1 MSMLGN
7 PLTRFRES
15 PYRLGKLV
23 RGIPY
28 MLRTKTAVKKR
39 KRELEKFF
47 AKIFKRGSF
56 SSINLSL
63 VPRLSK
69 SARGGEEAESLVSAV
84 YACASFTQI
93 LGKPYSVRASSVSKT
108 SSLVM

>member
-7 PLTRFRES
+7 PSTRLRES

-28 MLRTKTAVKKR
+28 LLRTKIVVEKQ

-47 AKIFKRGSF
+47 VKIFLRDGALA
-56 SSINLSL
+56 LSTYA
-63 VPRLSK
+63 RSK
-69 SARGGEEAESLVSAV
+69 KVV
-84 YACASFTQI
+84 F
-93 LGKPYSVRASSVSKT
+93 
-108 SSLVM
+108 

>member
-1 MSMLGN
+1 MSKLGN

-28 MLRTKTAVKKR
+28 LLHTKTAVEKR

-47 AKIFKRGSF
+47 AKIF
-56 SSINLSL
+56 
-63 VPRLSK
+63 
-69 SARGGEEAESLVSAV
+69 
-84 YACASFTQI
+84 
-93 LGKPYSVRASSVSKT
+93 
-108 SSLVM
+108 